1 MLVLETDEPL
11 QGLLEAVLRR
21 GGYRPTFV
29 QDGSA
34 ALLLLS
40 QREFA
45 GFLVDV
51 SIAPSTLEDGARR
64 GIGFIHHL
72 QHTDPALL
80 SHVVILTGLP
90 DRELPKDLLSICR
103 VLRKPFDINARR
115 AALSESV
122 SDVRHASGFSTG
134 SR

>member
-21 GGYRPTFV
+21 SGYKPAFV
-29 QDGSA
+29 QDGNE
-34 ALLLLS
+34 ALRLLAR
-40 QREFA
+40 REFA
-45 GFLVDV
+45 AFLVDV

-72 QHTDPALL
+72 QRTNPVLL

-90 DRELPKDLLSICR
+90 DRELPPDLPSICR
-103 VLRKPFDINARR
+103 ILRKPFDIDALRD
-115 AALSESV
+115 ALSECV
-122 SDVRHASGFSTG
+122 AATA
-134 SR
+134 